1 VRFLLPV
8 VLLLA
13 ACGPVDLDTPV
24 SLDNPAEVVTLA
36 ISPEQPDGIWRTGTT
51 LSYINID
58 AVASD
63 GSPVRTEI
71 VHARA
76 YNADGTSELLL
87 PVYHNER
94 LWFEAKPGNVRV
106 HSMDRPVLMTVS
118 FTTSQ
123 GVEVLRQYCVRD

>member
-1 VRFLLPV
+1 
-8 VLLLA
+8 
-13 ACGPVDLDTPV
+13 
-24 SLDNPAEVVTLA
+24 
-36 ISPEQPDGIWRTGTT
+36 
-51 LSYINID
+51 
-58 AVASD
+58 VASD